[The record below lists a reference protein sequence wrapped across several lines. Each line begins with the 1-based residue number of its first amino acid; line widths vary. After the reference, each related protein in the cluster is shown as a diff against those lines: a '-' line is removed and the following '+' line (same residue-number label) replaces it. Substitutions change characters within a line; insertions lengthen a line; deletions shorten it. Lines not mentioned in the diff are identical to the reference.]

1 MMRSNYLSA
10 ALLLGACVLAPPAR
24 AGDETNVPADPL
36 PAEAVKLGDRF
47 CSEVAKIAQQ
57 YAEAIKNLPSIQQ
70 TQLAA
75 LQKKLQKAGDLDGYL
90 VVNKEIGR
98 FTEALKAEP
107 DPFEKIPELPASALV
122 EKPDLLRALQEQYIK
137 AHKDKS
143 DVRDKRI
150 EDLARSYIAQME
162 SLKTDLTIKGRI
174 RDAIAVKK
182 EIERIR
188 KGLEDK
194 TFVPQAL
201 TAAPPSSRSVAFES
215 AATNEVP
222 ISGKVPQ

>member
-1 MMRSNYLSA
+1 
-10 ALLLGACVLAPPAR
+10 
-24 AGDETNVPADPL
+24 
-36 PAEAVKLGDRF
+36 
-47 CSEVAKIAQQ
+47 
-57 YAEAIKNLPSIQQ
+57 
-70 TQLAA
+70 
-75 LQKKLQKAGDLDGYL
+75 
-90 VVNKEIGR
+90 
-98 FTEALKAEP
+98 
-107 DPFEKIPELPASALV
+107 
-122 EKPDLLRALQEQYIK
+122 
-137 AHKDKS
+137 
-143 DVRDKRI
+143 
-150 EDLARSYIAQME
+150 ME

-201 TAAPPSSRSVAFES
+201 TAAPPPSHSVAFES